1 MGLKARHRRLWPAWL
16 LLLACVLLF
25 LVWPELDLIVTR
37 YFFDPLNQ
45 EFPANALPWVK
56 WVYDDTPVI
65 NQWLG
70 LLMLSALLLQ
80 WIRPGWPGLRARRS
94 MCAWLLVVCIGL
106 GFTVDWVLKDHFG
119 RPHPYQT
126 HVFTGDQ
133 DFVPAFHY
141 RPLCEVNCSFV
152 SGHAAG
158 GFVWMAWGM
167 WGWRRRR
174 QAWLLA
180 GVAAGSFI
188 GAVLGSVASV
198 VMAIVIG
205 ALSVFGLIA
214 GFGLLNY
221 RSWARLVIIVVSA
234 LRLFRWPMG
243 TLFGGYSLWVLTH
256 DESKALFTQG

>member
-37 YFFDPLNQ
+37 YFFDPLIQ
-45 EFPANALPWVK
+45 EFPANSLPWVK

-188 GAVLGSVASV
+188 GAARVMQGGHFLSDV
-198 VMAIVIG
+198 VFSGWVIWLSMQAIRAV
-205 ALSVFGLIA
+205 
-214 GFGLLNY
+214 
-221 RSWARLVIIVVSA
+221 W
-234 LRLFRWPMG
+234 LRLRRRRLQQFTKSGPS
-243 TLFGGYSLWVLTH
+243 TL
-256 DESKALFTQG
+256 

>member
-106 GFTVDWVLKDHFG
+106 GFAVDWVLKDHFG

-133 DFVPAFHY
+133 DFVPSFHY

-188 GAVLGSVASV
+188 GAARVMQGGHFLSDV
-198 VMAIVIG
+198 VFSGWVIWLSMQAIRAV
-205 ALSVFGLIA
+205 
-214 GFGLLNY
+214 
-221 RSWARLVIIVVSA
+221 W
-234 LRLFRWPMG
+234 LRLRRRRLQKFTKSGPS
-243 TLFGGYSLWVLTH
+243 TL
-256 DESKALFTQG
+256 

>member
-25 LVWPELDLIVTR
+25 LIWPELDLIVTR

-106 GFTVDWVLKDHFG
+106 GFAVDWVLKDHFG

-188 GAVLGSVASV
+188 GAARVMQGGHFLSDV
-198 VMAIVIG
+198 VFSGWVIWLSMQAIRAV
-205 ALSVFGLIA
+205 
-214 GFGLLNY
+214 
-221 RSWARLVIIVVSA
+221 W
-234 LRLFRWPMG
+234 LRLRRRRLQKFTKSGPS
-243 TLFGGYSLWVLTH
+243 TL
-256 DESKALFTQG
+256 

>member
-25 LVWPELDLIVTR
+25 LIWPELDLIVTR

-126 HVFTGDQ
+126 RVFTGDQ

-188 GAVLGSVASV
+188 GAARVMQGGHFLSDV
-198 VMAIVIG
+198 VFSGWVIWLSMQAIRAV
-205 ALSVFGLIA
+205 
-214 GFGLLNY
+214 
-221 RSWARLVIIVVSA
+221 W
-234 LRLFRWPMG
+234 LRLRRRRLQQFTKSGPS
-243 TLFGGYSLWVLTH
+243 TL
-256 DESKALFTQG
+256 

>member
-126 HVFTGDQ
+126 RVFTGDQ

-188 GAVLGSVASV
+188 GAARVMQGGHFLSDV
-198 VMAIVIG
+198 VFSGWVIWLSMQAIRAV
-205 ALSVFGLIA
+205 
-214 GFGLLNY
+214 
-221 RSWARLVIIVVSA
+221 W
-234 LRLFRWPMG
+234 LRLRRRRLQQFTKSGPS
-243 TLFGGYSLWVLTH
+243 TL
-256 DESKALFTQG
+256 

>member
-188 GAVLGSVASV
+188 GAARVMQGGHFLSDV
-198 VMAIVIG
+198 VFSGWVIWLSMQAIRAV
-205 ALSVFGLIA
+205 
-214 GFGLLNY
+214 
-221 RSWARLVIIVVSA
+221 W
-234 LRLFRWPMG
+234 LRLRRRRLQQFTKSGPS
-243 TLFGGYSLWVLTH
+243 TL
-256 DESKALFTQG
+256 

>member
-45 EFPANALPWVK
+45 EFPANSLPWVK

-188 GAVLGSVASV
+188 GAARVMQGGHFLSDV
-198 VMAIVIG
+198 VFSGWVIWLSMQAIRTV
-205 ALSVFGLIA
+205 
-214 GFGLLNY
+214 
-221 RSWARLVIIVVSA
+221 W
-234 LRLFRWPMG
+234 LRLRRRRLQQFTKSGPS
-243 TLFGGYSLWVLTH
+243 TL
-256 DESKALFTQG
+256 

>member
-25 LVWPELDLIVTR
+25 LIWPELDLIVTR

-106 GFTVDWVLKDHFG
+106 GFMVDWVLKDHFG

-188 GAVLGSVASV
+188 GAARVMQGGHFLSDV
-198 VMAIVIG
+198 VFSGWVIWLSMQAIRTV
-205 ALSVFGLIA
+205 
-214 GFGLLNY
+214 
-221 RSWARLVIIVVSA
+221 W
-234 LRLFRWPMG
+234 LRLRRRRLQKFTKSGPS
-243 TLFGGYSLWVLTH
+243 TL
-256 DESKALFTQG
+256 

>member
-1 MGLKARHRRLWPAWL
+1 MGLKARHRRLLPAWL

-25 LVWPELDLIVTR
+25 LIWPELDLIVTR

-45 EFPANALPWVK
+45 EFPANELPWVK

-188 GAVLGSVASV
+188 GAARVMQGGHFLSDV
-198 VMAIVIG
+198 VFSGWVIWLSMQAIRTV
-205 ALSVFGLIA
+205 
-214 GFGLLNY
+214 
-221 RSWARLVIIVVSA
+221 W
-234 LRLFRWPMG
+234 LRLRRRRLQKFTKSGPS
-243 TLFGGYSLWVLTH
+243 TL
-256 DESKALFTQG
+256 

>member
-1 MGLKARHRRLWPAWL
+1 MKARHRRLWPAWL

-106 GFTVDWVLKDHFG
+106 GFAVDWMLKDHFG

-188 GAVLGSVASV
+188 GAARVMQGGHFLSDV
-198 VMAIVIG
+198 VFSGWVIW
-205 ALSVFGLIA
+205 LSMQ
-214 GFGLLNY
+214 
-221 RSWARLVIIVVSA
+221 A
-234 LRLFRWPMG
+234 LRAVWLRLRRRRLQKFTKSGPS
-243 TLFGGYSLWVLTH
+243 TL
-256 DESKALFTQG
+256 

>member
-45 EFPANALPWVK
+45 EFPANSLPWVK

-106 GFTVDWVLKDHFG
+106 GFMVDWVLKDHFG

-188 GAVLGSVASV
+188 GAARVMQGGHFLSDV
-198 VMAIVIG
+198 VFSGWVIWLSMQAIRAV
-205 ALSVFGLIA
+205 
-214 GFGLLNY
+214 
-221 RSWARLVIIVVSA
+221 W
-234 LRLFRWPMG
+234 LRLRRRRLQKFTKSGPS
-243 TLFGGYSLWVLTH
+243 TL
-256 DESKALFTQG
+256 

>member
-106 GFTVDWVLKDHFG
+106 GFMVDWVLKDHFG

-188 GAVLGSVASV
+188 GAARVMQGGHFLSDV
-198 VMAIVIG
+198 VFSGWVIWLSMQAIRTV
-205 ALSVFGLIA
+205 
-214 GFGLLNY
+214 
-221 RSWARLVIIVVSA
+221 W
-234 LRLFRWPMG
+234 LRLRRRRLQQFTKSGPS
-243 TLFGGYSLWVLTH
+243 TL
-256 DESKALFTQG
+256 

>member
-25 LVWPELDLIVTR
+25 LIWPELDLIVTR

-180 GVAAGSFI
+180 GVAAGGFF
-188 GAVLGSVASV
+188 GAARIMQGGHFLSDV
-198 VMAIVIG
+198 VFSGWVIWLSMQAIRTV
-205 ALSVFGLIA
+205 
-214 GFGLLNY
+214 
-221 RSWARLVIIVVSA
+221 W
-234 LRLFRWPMG
+234 LRLRRRRLQQFTKSGPS
-243 TLFGGYSLWVLTH
+243 TL
-256 DESKALFTQG
+256 

>member
-1 MGLKARHRRLWPAWL
+1 MGLKARHRRLWQAWL

-126 HVFTGDQ
+126 RVFTGDQ

-188 GAVLGSVASV
+188 GAARVMQGGHFLSDV
-198 VMAIVIG
+198 VFSGWVIWLSMQAIRAV
-205 ALSVFGLIA
+205 
-214 GFGLLNY
+214 
-221 RSWARLVIIVVSA
+221 W
-234 LRLFRWPMG
+234 LRLRRLRLQQFTKSGPS
-243 TLFGGYSLWVLTH
+243 TL
-256 DESKALFTQG
+256 

>member
-1 MGLKARHRRLWPAWL
+1 MGMKARHRRLWPAWL

-94 MCAWLLVVCIGL
+94 ICAWLLVVCIGL
-106 GFTVDWVLKDHFG
+106 GFMVDWVLKDHFG

-133 DFVPAFHY
+133 DFVPAFYY

-188 GAVLGSVASV
+188 GAARVMQGGHFLSDV
-198 VMAIVIG
+198 VFSGWVIWLSMQAIRAV
-205 ALSVFGLIA
+205 
-214 GFGLLNY
+214 
-221 RSWARLVIIVVSA
+221 W
-234 LRLFRWPMG
+234 LRLRRRRLQKFTKSGPS
-243 TLFGGYSLWVLTH
+243 TL
-256 DESKALFTQG
+256 

>member
-25 LVWPELDLIVTR
+25 LIWPELDLIVTR

-106 GFTVDWVLKDHFG
+106 GFMVDWVLKDHFG

-188 GAVLGSVASV
+188 GAARVMQGGHFLSDV
-198 VMAIVIG
+198 VFSGWVIWLSMQAIRAV
-205 ALSVFGLIA
+205 
-214 GFGLLNY
+214 
-221 RSWARLVIIVVSA
+221 W
-234 LRLFRWPMG
+234 LRLRRRRLQQFTKSGPS
-243 TLFGGYSLWVLTH
+243 TL
-256 DESKALFTQG
+256 

>member
-1 MGLKARHRRLWPAWL
+1 MGMKARHRRLWPAWL

-106 GFTVDWVLKDHFG
+106 GFAVDWVLKDHFG

-158 GFVWMAWGM
+158 GFDWMAWGM

-180 GVAAGSFI
+180 GEAAGSFI
-188 GAVLGSVASV
+188 GAARVMQGGHFLSDV
-198 VMAIVIG
+198 VFSGWVIWLSMHAIRAV
-205 ALSVFGLIA
+205 
-214 GFGLLNY
+214 
-221 RSWARLVIIVVSA
+221 W
-234 LRLFRWPMG
+234 LRLRRRRLQQFTKSGPS
-243 TLFGGYSLWVLTH
+243 TL
-256 DESKALFTQG
+256 

>member
-188 GAVLGSVASV
+188 GAARVMQGGHFLSDV
-198 VMAIVIG
+198 VFSGWVIWLSMQAIRTV
-205 ALSVFGLIA
+205 
-214 GFGLLNY
+214 
-221 RSWARLVIIVVSA
+221 W
-234 LRLFRWPMG
+234 LRLRRRRLQQFTKSGPS
-243 TLFGGYSLWVLTH
+243 TL
-256 DESKALFTQG
+256 

>member
-16 LLLACVLLF
+16 LLLTCVLLF
-25 LVWPELDLIVTR
+25 LVWPGLDLIVTQA
-37 YFFDPLNQ
+37 FFDPVRQ
-45 EFPANALPWVK
+45 QFPANALPWVK

-70 LLMLSALLLQ
+70 LIMVSALLLQ
-80 WIRPGWPGLRARRS
+80 WFRPGWPGLRARRS
-94 MCAWLLVVCIGL
+94 MCAWLLVVCVGL

-188 GAVLGSVASV
+188 GAARVMQGGHFLSDV
-198 VMAIVIG
+198 VFSGWVIWLSMQAIRAV
-205 ALSVFGLIA
+205 
-214 GFGLLNY
+214 
-221 RSWARLVIIVVSA
+221 W
-234 LRLFRWPMG
+234 LRLRRRRLQQFTKSGPS
-243 TLFGGYSLWVLTH
+243 TL
-256 DESKALFTQG
+256 

>member
-180 GVAAGSFI
+180 GVAAGGFF
-188 GAVLGSVASV
+188 GAARIMQGGHFLSDV
-198 VMAIVIG
+198 VFSGWVIWLSMQAIRTV
-205 ALSVFGLIA
+205 
-214 GFGLLNY
+214 
-221 RSWARLVIIVVSA
+221 W
-234 LRLFRWPMG
+234 LRLRRRRLQKFTKSGPS
-243 TLFGGYSLWVLTH
+243 TL
-256 DESKALFTQG
+256 

>member
-25 LVWPELDLIVTR
+25 LIWPELDLIVTR

-188 GAVLGSVASV
+188 GAARVMQGGHFLSDV
-198 VMAIVIG
+198 VFSGWVIWLSMQAIRAV
-205 ALSVFGLIA
+205 
-214 GFGLLNY
+214 
-221 RSWARLVIIVVSA
+221 W
-234 LRLFRWPMG
+234 LRLRRRRLQKFTKSGPS
-243 TLFGGYSLWVLTH
+243 TL
-256 DESKALFTQG
+256 

>member
-25 LVWPELDLIVTR
+25 LIWPELDLIVTR

-106 GFTVDWVLKDHFG
+106 GFMVDWVLKDHFG

-188 GAVLGSVASV
+188 GAARVMQGGHFLSDV
-198 VMAIVIG
+198 VFSGWVIWLSMQAIRAV
-205 ALSVFGLIA
+205 
-214 GFGLLNY
+214 
-221 RSWARLVIIVVSA
+221 W
-234 LRLFRWPMG
+234 LRLRRRRLQKFTKSGPS
-243 TLFGGYSLWVLTH
+243 TL
-256 DESKALFTQG
+256 

>member
-188 GAVLGSVASV
+188 GAARVMQGGHFLSDV
-198 VMAIVIG
+198 VFSGWVIWLSMQAIRAV
-205 ALSVFGLIA
+205 
-214 GFGLLNY
+214 
-221 RSWARLVIIVVSA
+221 W
-234 LRLFRWPMG
+234 LRLRRRRLQKFTKSGPS
-243 TLFGGYSLWVLTH
+243 TL
-256 DESKALFTQG
+256 

>member
-180 GVAAGSFI
+180 GVAVGSFF
-188 GAVLGSVASV
+188 GAARIMQGGHFLSDV
-198 VMAIVIG
+198 VFSGWVIWLSMQAIRTV
-205 ALSVFGLIA
+205 
-214 GFGLLNY
+214 
-221 RSWARLVIIVVSA
+221 W
-234 LRLFRWPMG
+234 LRLRRRRLQKFTKSGPS
-243 TLFGGYSLWVLTH
+243 TL
-256 DESKALFTQG
+256 

>member
-25 LVWPELDLIVTR
+25 LIWPELDLIVTR

-188 GAVLGSVASV
+188 GAARVMQGGHFLSDV
-198 VMAIVIG
+198 VFSGWVIWLSMQAIRTV
-205 ALSVFGLIA
+205 
-214 GFGLLNY
+214 
-221 RSWARLVIIVVSA
+221 W
-234 LRLFRWPMG
+234 LRLRRRRLQQFTKSGPS
-243 TLFGGYSLWVLTH
+243 TL
-256 DESKALFTQG
+256 

>member
-188 GAVLGSVASV
+188 GAVRVMQGGHFLSDV
-198 VMAIVIG
+198 VFSGWVIWLSMQAIRAV
-205 ALSVFGLIA
+205 
-214 GFGLLNY
+214 
-221 RSWARLVIIVVSA
+221 W
-234 LRLFRWPMG
+234 LRLRRRRLQQFTKSGPS
-243 TLFGGYSLWVLTH
+243 TL
-256 DESKALFTQG
+256 

>member
-70 LLMLSALLLQ
+70 LLMLSAVLLQ

-158 GFVWMAWGM
+158 GFVWMAWGR

-188 GAVLGSVASV
+188 GAARVMQGGHFLSDV
-198 VMAIVIG
+198 VFSGWVIWLSMQAIRAV
-205 ALSVFGLIA
+205 
-214 GFGLLNY
+214 
-221 RSWARLVIIVVSA
+221 W
-234 LRLFRWPMG
+234 LRLRRRRLQQFTKSGPS
-243 TLFGGYSLWVLTH
+243 TL
-256 DESKALFTQG
+256 

>member
-188 GAVLGSVASV
+188 GAARVMQGGHFLSDV
-198 VMAIVIG
+198 VFSGWVIWLSMQAIRTV
-205 ALSVFGLIA
+205 
-214 GFGLLNY
+214 
-221 RSWARLVIIVVSA
+221 W
-234 LRLFRWPMG
+234 LRLRRRRLQKFTKSGPS
-243 TLFGGYSLWVLTH
+243 TL
-256 DESKALFTQG
+256 

>member
-1 MGLKARHRRLWPAWL
+1 MKARHRRLWPAWL

-188 GAVLGSVASV
+188 GAARVMQGGHFLSDV
-198 VMAIVIG
+198 VFSGWVIWLSMQAIRAV
-205 ALSVFGLIA
+205 
-214 GFGLLNY
+214 
-221 RSWARLVIIVVSA
+221 W
-234 LRLFRWPMG
+234 LRLRRRRLQKFTKSGPS
-243 TLFGGYSLWVLTH
+243 TL
-256 DESKALFTQG
+256 

>member
-1 MGLKARHRRLWPAWL
+1 MKARHRRLWPAWL

-106 GFTVDWVLKDHFG
+106 GFAVDWVLKDHFG

-188 GAVLGSVASV
+188 GAARVMQGGHFLSDV
-198 VMAIVIG
+198 VFSGWVIWLSMQAIRAV
-205 ALSVFGLIA
+205 
-214 GFGLLNY
+214 
-221 RSWARLVIIVVSA
+221 W
-234 LRLFRWPMG
+234 LRLRRRRLQQFTKSGPS
-243 TLFGGYSLWVLTH
+243 TL
-256 DESKALFTQG
+256 

>member
-25 LVWPELDLIVTR
+25 LIWPELDLIVTR

-180 GVAAGSFI
+180 GVAAGGFF
-188 GAVLGSVASV
+188 GAARIMQGGHFLSDV
-198 VMAIVIG
+198 VFSGWVIWLSMQAIRAV
-205 ALSVFGLIA
+205 
-214 GFGLLNY
+214 
-221 RSWARLVIIVVSA
+221 W
-234 LRLFRWPMG
+234 LRLRRRRLQKFTKSGPS
-243 TLFGGYSLWVLTH
+243 TL
-256 DESKALFTQG
+256 

>member
-25 LVWPELDLIVTR
+25 LIWPELDLIVTR

-188 GAVLGSVASV
+188 GAARVMQGGHFLSDV
-198 VMAIVIG
+198 VFSGWVIWLSMQAIRAV
-205 ALSVFGLIA
+205 
-214 GFGLLNY
+214 
-221 RSWARLVIIVVSA
+221 W
-234 LRLFRWPMG
+234 LRLRRRRLQQFTKSGPS
-243 TLFGGYSLWVLTH
+243 TL
-256 DESKALFTQG
+256 

>member
-1 MGLKARHRRLWPAWL
+1 MGLKARHRRLWQAWL

-126 HVFTGDQ
+126 RVFTGDQ

-188 GAVLGSVASV
+188 GAARVMQGGHFLSDV
-198 VMAIVIG
+198 VFSGWVIWLSMQAIRTV
-205 ALSVFGLIA
+205 
-214 GFGLLNY
+214 
-221 RSWARLVIIVVSA
+221 W
-234 LRLFRWPMG
+234 LRLRRRRLQKFTKSGPS
-243 TLFGGYSLWVLTH
+243 TL
-256 DESKALFTQG
+256 